1 MRFLADES
9 CDVALVKALRD
20 AGNDVLEVRLIKAGA
35 YDEWVVDLALS
46 ERRVLLTAD
55 KDFAWLIYAHGQ
67 KAIGVIFLRYPVSER
82 HGMRGFIP
90 WRNQLRALFAIQ
102 ALTPINSGG
111 ADFTGAL
118 YKSKIET

>member
-35 YDEWVVDLALS
+35 DDEWVVDLALS
-46 ERRVLLTAD
+46 ERRILLTED
-55 KDFAWLIYAHGQ
+55 KDFGWLIYAHGQ

-82 HGMRGFIP
+82 QRISLHLVELVKQQNEHLIGCFVTVTPNRIRIGRIP
-90 WRNQLRALFAIQ
+90 
-102 ALTPINSGG
+102 G
-111 ADFTGAL
+111 A
-118 YKSKIET
+118 